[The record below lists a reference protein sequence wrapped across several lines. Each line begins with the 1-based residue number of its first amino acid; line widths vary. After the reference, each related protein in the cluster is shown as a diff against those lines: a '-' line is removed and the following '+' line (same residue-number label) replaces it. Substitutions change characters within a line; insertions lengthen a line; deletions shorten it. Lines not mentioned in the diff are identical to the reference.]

1 MNIKKLREKYPSLR
15 SFLRGEPTE
24 RRLGELYMDKT
35 NIFKHREWK
44 GVKDSAYAF
53 GWWCVTWAKMAK
65 FVMNNPVRM
74 AKAFWNYRW
83 LSVYLLT
90 PHMVDEWT
98 LGDRGYALRGDLHAI
113 NAMVSD
119 SIDSMWTAFRA
130 DRHLGE
136 NKYSSK
142 TIAFDYTLPRHI
154 MNGFPGYYSMNINTQ
169 CAFMLPILMKQMGAW
184 YVDQAVSCGI
194 PQDLCTLPL
203 VEVGVA
209 AEGEYPD
216 IGDFWLSTNNPCDA
230 NMMDN
235 AAMYRSLSNNGKKA
249 VHAFVTPLMYDDPST
264 KELSV
269 HEVKSAIA
277 FVEEQ
282 TGQKFDWD
290 RFAASM
296 ECINEVN
303 RQELERWDIYS
314 NTCYGALNGTV
325 QGYFR
330 IYSYQIGANRHFT
343 RESKK
348 ILDIFY
354 KSVSAK
360 CNNFPKTRHR
370 GVAWSC
376 GSTYYGDAPS
386 WLYNCWGIQ
395 IVINMDSL
403 TGHSIVDTSDR
414 ETMLSDVAELHAR
427 TPMRTHTVGGNRH
440 ILQVFE
446 TARKFNCD
454 FILMYDDIGCKGM
467 AGCQGLLE
475 EEFRKYEKEFH
486 ICWMPHALMDYRTVS
501 PGDARKI
508 VNEYMLTV
516 MHEQPVDPTLM
527 DYDDSEGW

>member
-1 MNIKKLREKYPSLR
+1 MAKTPFRKKYPTLR
-15 SFLRGEPTE
+15 SFIKGDPAVMCKA
-24 RRLGELYMDKT
+24 ELYIPKT
-35 NIFKHREWK
+35 NIFAHREWK
-44 GVKDSAYAF
+44 GVKDSACAF
-53 GWWCVTWAKMAK
+53 GWWLATWGKMAA
-65 FVMNNPVRM
+65 FVMNDPIRM
-74 AKAFWNYRW
+74 ARAFWSYRW
-83 LSVYLLT
+83 LSSYLLT
-90 PHMVDEWT
+90 PHMIDEWT
-98 LGDRGYALRGDLHAI
+98 LGDRGYGLRGDLNAI

-136 NKYSSK
+136 TKYTEK
-142 TIAFDYTLPRHI
+142 TIAFDYTLPKHI
-154 MNGFPGYYSMNINTQ
+154 INGFPGYYAVNINTQ
-169 CAFMLPILMKQMGAW
+169 FAFMLPILMKQMGAW

-209 AEGEYPD
+209 VEGEYPD
-216 IGDFWLSTNNPCDA
+216 IGNCWLSTNNPCDA

-235 AAMYRSLSNNGKKA
+235 AAMYRALSGNGAKA
-249 VHAFVTPLMYDDPST
+249 VHAFVTPLMYDDPTT

-269 HEVKSAIA
+269 HEVKSAIS
-277 FVEEQ
+277 FLEGQ
-282 TGQKFDWD
+282 TGQTFD
-290 RFAASM
+290 RVAFAAAM
-296 ECINEVN
+296 EKVNQVN
-303 RQELERWDIYS
+303 REELERWDIYARTS
-314 NTCYGALNGTV
+314 YGALGGTV

-330 IYSYQIGANRHFT
+330 IYSYQIGANKHFT
-343 RESKK
+343 KASRRVLELFNRAVAEKANS
-348 ILDIFY
+348 
-354 KSVSAK
+354 
-360 CNNFPKTRHR
+360 FPKARHR
-370 GVAWSC
+370 AVAWSC

-395 IVINMDSL
+395 VIINMDSL
-403 TGHSIVDTSDR
+403 TGHSLVDTSDY
-414 ETMLSDVAELHAR
+414 ETMISDVAELHAR

-475 EEFRKYEKEFH
+475 EEFRLHEKEFH

-501 PGDARKI
+501 PYDARKV
-508 VNEYMLTV
+508 VNDYMTTV
-516 MHEQPVDPTLM
+516 LHEEPVDPSLV